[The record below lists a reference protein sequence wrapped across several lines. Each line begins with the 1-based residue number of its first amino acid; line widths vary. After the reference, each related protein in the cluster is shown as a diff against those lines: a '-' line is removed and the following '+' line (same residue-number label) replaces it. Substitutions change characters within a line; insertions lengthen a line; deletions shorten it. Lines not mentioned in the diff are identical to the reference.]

1 MHQTHVQQNTL
12 LWREQIYYVERKTVR
27 FKLVATV
34 SDVRET
40 LNVLGSPTQE
50 YGPYMRCAGTSLK
63 CLGQLDIRS
72 DAIAGI
78 DTVPSSS
85 SSSFSSSSLRLFFYK
100 HPKSLAIL
108 EVA

>member
-1 MHQTHVQQNTL
+1 MHLTRVQQNTL
-12 LWREQIYYVERKTVR
+12 LLREQIHYVGRKTVW
-27 FKLVATV
+27 FKLVVTT

-50 YGPYMRCAGTSLK
+50 YGPHMRCAYTSLK

-78 DTVPSSS
+78 DTIP
-85 SSSFSSSSLRLFFYK
+85 SSFSSSSFRLFFYK